1 MVNVVGGLELGGTKS
16 LCAVG
21 AGPGEI
27 RVELSLPTTSPDE
40 TIGRLIEFFRAHG
53 PLTALGIA
61 SFGPLDLEPRS
72 PTFGSILTTPKPGWS
87 GTDLAFR
94 LRRGLDAPVVIDTD
108 VNGAALGEHR
118 WGAARDVSTFVY
130 VTVGTG
136 VGGGGLIDGRP
147 MRGLVHP
154 EMGHM
159 RVPHDHAADP
169 FPGVCPFHG
178 DCLEG
183 LASGPAIAE
192 RWRAAPETIP
202 ADHPAWE
209 MEAHY
214 LALGLVNVIATVAP
228 QRIVIGGGVLRQAP
242 LLPLVRT
249 KVVEQLAGY
258 TPSAALGDVTRYIV
272 APALG
277 DRAGVLGAMA
287 LALDHAR
294 GGQERPR

>member
-1 MVNVVGGLELGGTKS
+1 MAAVVGAFELGGTKS
-16 LCAVG
+16 VCAVG
-21 AGPGEI
+21 AGPADI
-27 RVELSLPTTSPDE
+27 RAELSLSTTSPDV
-40 TIGRLIEFFRAHG
+40 TIARVIEFFHAHR
-53 PLTALGIA
+53 PLAALGIA

-72 PTFGSILTTPKPGWS
+72 PTFGSILATPKPGWS
-87 GTDLAFR
+87 RTDLADR
-94 LRRGLDAPVVIDTD
+94 LFRGLDVPVAIDTD

-136 VGGGGLIDGRP
+136 VGGGGLIDGRR

-159 RVPHDHAADP
+159 RVPHDRDIDP

-183 LASGPAIAE
+183 LASGPAIAK
-192 RWRAAPETIP
+192 RWGAAPETMP

-214 LALGLVNVIATVAP
+214 LALGLVNVIATLAP
-228 QRIVIGGGVLRQAP
+228 QRIVMGGGVLGQAR

-249 KVVEQLAGY
+249 KVVAQLGGY
-258 TPSAALGDVTRYIV
+258 TPSAELRDIRQYVV

-287 LALDHAR
+287 LALDKAR
-294 GGQERPR
+294 AGA

>member
-1 MVNVVGGLELGGTKS
+1 MVAVVGGFELGGTKS
-16 LCAVG
+16 LCAIG

-27 RVELSLPTTSPDE
+27 RAELSLPTTSPDE
-40 TIGRLIEFFRAHG
+40 TIGRVIEFFHDHG
-53 PLTALGIA
+53 PLSALGIA
-61 SFGPLDLEPRS
+61 AFGPLDLEPQS
-72 PTFGSILTTPKPGWS
+72 PTFGWILATPKAGWS
-87 GTDLAFR
+87 RADLAGR
-94 LRRGLDAPVVIDTD
+94 LCRALDVPVCIDTD

-118 WGAARDVSTFVY
+118 WGAARHINTFVY

-136 VGGGGLIDGRP
+136 IGGGGLIDGRR

-159 RVPHDHAADP
+159 RVPHDRDADP
-169 FPGVCPFHG
+169 FAGVCPFHG

-192 RWRAAPETIP
+192 RWRAAPESIP

-214 LALGLVNVIATVAP
+214 LSLGLVNVIATIAP
-228 QRIVIGGGVLRQAP
+228 QRIVIGGGVLRQAR
-242 LLPLVRT
+242 LLPLVRA
-249 KVVEQLAGY
+249 KVVERLGGY
-258 TPSAALGDVTRYIV
+258 TPSAELRDVAQYVV

-277 DRAGVLGAMA
+277 GRAGVLGAMA
-287 LALDHAR
+287 LALDRAR
-294 GGQERPR
+294 DGR